1 MSSPDF
7 ERMTK
12 QEIIEWFESAESIAP
27 MLASMAPASEPVAPP
42 TGVPMTLASIRL
54 PVVLVEQLDAIADR
68 HGVRRSEVIR
78 EALVSFVASR
88 TAPVGRDE
96 AERALD
102 VLRRVVADRNAG
114 AERAVEPG
122 QGRDHPDAA

>member
-1 MSSPDF
+1 
-7 ERMTK
+7 
-12 QEIIEWFESAESIAP
+12 
-27 MLASMAPASEPVAPP
+27 
-42 TGVPMTLASIRL
+42 
-54 PVVLVEQLDAIADR
+54 
-68 HGVRRSEVIR
+68 VRRSEVIR

-114 AERAVEPG
+114 DDRAVEPG
-122 QGRDHPDAA
+122 HGRDHPDAA

>member
-1 MSSPDF
+1 
-7 ERMTK
+7 MTK
-12 QEIIEWFESAESIAP
+12 QEIIAWFESAESIAP
-27 MLASMAPASEPVAPP
+27 MLASMAPATEPVAPP

-114 AERAVEPG
+114 EDRAVEPG
-122 QGRDHPDAA
+122 HGRDHPDAA

>member
-7 ERMTK
+7 EKMTK
-12 QEIIEWFESAESIAP
+12 QEIVAWFESAESIAP
-27 MLASMAPASEPVAPP
+27 VLASMTPATEPVAPP
-42 TGVPMTLASIRL
+42 AGVPMMLASIRL
-54 PVVLVEQLDAIADR
+54 PVVLIEQLDAIADR

-88 TAPVGRDE
+88 TAPVSRDE

-102 VLRRVVADRNAG
+102 VLRRVVADRNVDAD
-114 AERAVEPG
+114 RAAEPG
-122 QGRDHPDAA
+122 PGRDHPDAA